1 MNEVCSDNRFEV
13 IRIAKERLLAATNID
28 TSPDEMKVLDNFLF
42 RCWQMG
48 WLDRYE
54 KKIKNNVPEIN
65 VGKWISCSVR
75 LPEDYDNRFYMCIV
89 ENHEEDLPMFLQYVE
104 DCGFGYWYD
113 IYDKHTLGFVDSEFK
128 TNEELG
134 YEKVIAWQPLP
145 KPYHPDKCH
154 GCFGAANNDCR
165 FCEDDGK

>member
-1 MNEVCSDNRFEV
+1 M
-13 IRIAKERLLAATNID
+13 ID
-28 TSPDEMKVLDNFLF
+28 
-42 RCWQMG
+42 
-48 WLDRYE
+48 E
-54 KKIKNNVPEIN
+54 KKLIIEIEKRNSVFTKDQMDLLEYLIIKQAVLGNDTN
-65 VGKWISCSVR
+65 VGSKWIPCSVR